1 VIVRQSTVILLGALG
16 LLALSRSARAAQDN
30 APLTTG
36 DFARLDR
43 LPPESDVYPGTG
55 DFSRMDREA
64 GEPEIPPELAPSG
77 TDAAAS
83 GDFDA
88 HQFDGVPTMPA
99 QFQPTGD
106 PAANLAAFLYL
117 IRSSE
122 HLFPRDV
129 VGDAAY
135 QIFYGGSR
143 FESMADHPTITGE
156 KRGIRLP
163 AQMCRNAGYA
173 SGVCVSTAAG
183 AYQINRPTWDEF
195 RAAGR
200 WGPRLPDFSPAS
212 QDEAARRIL
221 ARVGALPLIE
231 AGDIEGAIVRASP
244 RWASLPFS
252 TSGQRKHS
260 LEFAAARFNEAAQA
274 A

>member
-1 VIVRQSTVILLGALG
+1 MRQSTVILLGALG
-16 LLALSRSARAAQDN
+16 LLALSRNARAAQD
-30 APLTTG
+30 ASPSPG
-36 DFARLDR
+36 DFARMDR
-43 LPPESDVYPGTG
+43 LPPESDIYPGTG
-55 DFSRMDREA
+55 DFARMDR
-64 GEPEIPPELAPSG
+64 GNTEPEIPPELAPEG
-77 TDAAAS
+77 TDAARG

-88 HQFDGVPTMPA
+88 HQFDGVPVMGA

-143 FESMADHPTITGE
+143 FESLADHPTITGE
-156 KRGIRLP
+156 KRGVPLP
-163 AQMCRNAGYA
+163 PQVCRNAGIA
-173 SGVCVSTAAG
+173 SGICVSTAAG

-195 RAAGR
+195 RKAGR
-200 WGPRLPDFSPAS
+200 WGERLPDFSPAS

-221 ARVGALPLIE
+221 WRVGALPLIE

-260 LEFAAARFNEAAQA
+260 LEFAAARFNEAAQSA
-274 A
+274 